1 MPEAP
6 VEEVMEMHGR
16 GEGDEEIISYLAK
29 KGYSPSQISEAL
41 NLAKIKSAVSN
52 KKEKNDNITGLSPSI
67 LESSQETIEAPAPER
82 AEAQPQYEQQYA
94 APEAYGEYAE
104 GGAGGVDTETIEE
117 IAEEIVNEKWEGIK
131 DKISDLIEWKEYTEK
146 RLKGMDDHV
155 KRIESS
161 LDSLQVALIG
171 KVQEYGQNIKNL
183 GKEMQD
189 LEGAFSKVLSPLVT
203 NVKELDRITEKLK
216 TKSTEKIKK

>member
-1 MPEAP
+1 MPEVP
-6 VEEVMEMHGR
+6 VEEVIEMQGR
-16 GEGDEEIISYLAK
+16 GGGDEEIISYLAK
-29 KGYSPSQISEAL
+29 KGYTPNQISEAL

-52 KKEKNDNITGLSPSI
+52 KNEKMGNITGLSPSI
-67 LESSQETIEAPAPER
+67 LESSQETMEAPAPEKV
-82 AEAQPQYEQQYA
+82 EAQPQYEQQPYA
-94 APEAYGEYAE
+94 APEGYGEYAE
-104 GGAGGVDTETIEE
+104 GGGVDTETIEE

-131 DKISDLIEWKEYTEK
+131 EKISDLIEWKEYTEK
-146 RLKGMDDHV
+146 RMKGMDEHV

-203 NVKELDRITEKLK
+203 NVKELDRITDKLK
-216 TKSTEKIKK
+216 TKSAEKSKK